1 MKLENSRTLKII
13 FITGGVIIL
22 LAISSFFLLSFWVK
36 HKLVSYL
43 EEHTEYN
50 VHLGFVS
57 IGINSAE
64 VSSIELTPKLD
75 KESYQQANGYQKD
88 WIVSKIERLHVYGI
102 NWYDVVFNKK
112 AEIEKVIILQPDIYV
127 YRDNTLPNLYKYK
140 ALPAKL
146 LQNFNFPFSI
156 NSLDIGKGKIEYEK
170 KDEKGTTASNIVFSN
185 LQASISHIGSDSLF
199 VIANPVM
206 DVNAQAELADSIKIK
221 IEYKVNML
229 SPSDEFTLKGNIE
242 SFNAVL
248 LNQYIAPLS
257 TFEIK
262 SGYVNSIHFN
272 MDADEN
278 IAVGKLDMD
287 YRNLKINIL
296 SKESPGKK
304 SELKTL
310 LTNIFMRDEDKNE
323 KHQDKPGGEIRFER
337 RKDRFI
343 FNYWWN
349 SVKSGVLSAVNEL
362 PMDVKTTPK

>member
-1 MKLENSRTLKII
+1 MKLEFSGTLKKII
-13 FITGGVIIL
+13 IAAGVILL
-22 LAISSFFLLSFWVK
+22 LAVSSFFFISIWIK
-36 HKLVSYL
+36 HKLVCYL

-75 KESYQQANGYQKD
+75 KESYQKANGYQKD
-88 WIVSKIERLHVYGI
+88 WIVSKIEHLHVYGI

-127 YRDNTLPNLYKYK
+127 YRDNTLPDLNKYK

-146 LQNFNFPFSI
+146 LRNFNFPFSI
-156 NSLDIGKGKIEYEK
+156 NSIDIGKGKIEYEK
-170 KDEKGTTASNIVFSN
+170 RDGKGTPAANIVFNN

-206 DVNAQAELADSIKIK
+206 DVNAQAELADSVNIK
-221 IEYKVNML
+221 IEYKANML
-229 SPSDEFTLKGNIE
+229 SPSDEFTLKGNVQ

-272 MDADEN
+272 MHADEN
-278 IAVGKLDMD
+278 VAIGDLDMD

-304 SELKTL
+304 SEFKSF
-310 LTNIFMRDEDKNE
+310 LTNIFMRDEDKKE
-323 KHQDKPGGEIRFER
+323 KNQDKPGGEIRFER

-349 SVKSGVLSAVNEL
+349 SVKTGILSTVNQV
-362 PMDVKTTPK
+362 PID